1 MATVL
6 DVLHVLSAVFLVGP
20 MAILPHTALRS
31 LRTGQGEQVT
41 GLARTISLFSFL
53 SLLVVFFG
61 FGVLGTNQFAAG
73 VSFSTPWIWVSLVL
87 YGVALVLNLAVV
99 VPSLQSAGSR
109 LVQGEAAGG
118 TGSAY
123 RTVAMSS
130 GLVTLLLLVVV
141 ILMVWKP

>member
-31 LRTGQGEQVT
+31 LRTGQGEQVA

-61 FGVLGTNQFAAG
+61 FGVLGTSEFAAG
-73 VSFSTPWIWVSLVL
+73 VSFSTPWIWISVVL
-87 YGVALVLNLAVV
+87 YGIALVLSLAVV
-99 VPSLQSAGSR
+99 VPALQSAGSR
-109 LVQGEAAGG
+109 MVAGEAAGA
-118 TGSAY
+118 TGSTY
-123 RTVAMSS
+123 RRVAMSS